1 MKKID
6 IIIGI
11 DPDIDRS
18 GVAVLRTE
26 ARSMRVDK
34 LRFPDMLD
42 FVAREAREAAAE
54 GKSVAVWVEAGW
66 LNPSNWHTRPGMSA
80 NYNASIGQ
88 AVGRNQAVGMLA
100 IQMLQHMGIPASPI
114 KPLPKVMRVGRST
127 IQMWSGR
134 YGKATATDLAQ
145 LLQAHGIS
153 ATPAR
158 MNQDQ
163 RDAALIALRGAGIHV
178 VPHF

>member
-1 MKKID
+1 MKD

-11 DPDIDRS
+11 DPDIDRN
-18 GVAVLRTE
+18 GVAVLRTAE
-26 ARSMRVDK
+26 RSMRVDK

-42 FVAREAREAAAE
+42 FVAREAREAEAE
-54 GKSVAVWVEAGW
+54 GKSVSVWVEAGW
-66 LNPSNWHTRPGMSA
+66 LNASNWHARPGMSA

-100 IQMLQHMGIPASPI
+100 LQMLTHMSVPASPI
-114 KPLPKVMRVGRST
+114 RPLPKVMRVGSST
-127 IQMWSGR
+127 VPMWSGR
-134 YGKATATDLAQ
+134 DGKVTANELAQ
-145 LLQAHGIS
+145 LLARHNITVS
-153 ATPAR
+153 PPR

-163 RDAALIALRGAGIHV
+163 RDAVLIALRGADIPV